1 MWFLRKVRVMG
12 LSLGESISAL
22 TVFVQGLLSFFSPC
36 VLPLLPI
43 YIGYLAGG
51 AAKTREDGTIEYPRR
66 TVLVNTICFVI
77 GVSFAFFLLGAG
89 FTALGQFF
97 SSYQQVFSIVAGVIM
112 IAFGLYMLGAFGK
125 NRFVETE
132 HRLPFK
138 LNKFAMNPGIALVL
152 GFTFSFAWTPCIGP
166 VLTSVLLMAG
176 SSATATEGFLLVGV
190 YTLGFILPFL
200 AVGLFTGE
208 VLRFFRTHGNVVKYT
223 VKIGGALLLVM
234 GLFTITGWMN
244 GVSRFFAS
252 LGASTPTTEQVVS
265 SEGDTSQ
272 ASSESADVT
281 TESSDSEAS
290 ETDTASKSADQS
302 SVDSEDTSRTTGDE
316 AADSHSSAGDDASS
330 ASSQDEPADEEE
342 TDAQEDSRN
351 YPVAPYADVEF
362 TDQNGNKIAL
372 EDFRGKTIL
381 LNFFATWCGPCV
393 QEMPDLQSLYEE
405 YGENQ
410 EDLVVLG
417 VANPSDD
424 TPRAADETSEVIADF
439 LKQKNVT
446 YPVLMDTQGL
456 LFGAYNISA
465 FPTTIMI
472 TDDGLVFGQVVGGL
486 TSEAMH
492 TIVEQTM
499 EGQR

>member
-1 MWFLRKVRVMG
+1 MD
-12 LSLGESISAL
+12 LSLGGSISAV
-22 TVFVQGLLSFFSPC
+22 TVFIQGLVSFFSPC

-51 AAKTREDGTIEYPRR
+51 AGKTREDGTIEYPRR
-66 TVLVNTICFVI
+66 TVLINTVCFVI

-97 SSYQQVFSIVAGVIM
+97 HEYQQVFSVIAGVIM
-112 IAFGLYMLGAFGK
+112 LTFGLYMLGVFGK
-125 NRFVETE
+125 NRLVETE
-132 HRLPFK
+132 HRLPFN

-176 SSATATEGFLLVGV
+176 SSATAAEGFLLVGV

-223 VKIGGALLLVM
+223 VKIGGVLLLVM

-252 LGASTPTTEQVVS
+252 LGAQTPATEQVVS
-265 SEGDTSQ
+265 AEN
-272 ASSESADVT
+272 EP
-281 TESSDSEAS
+281 
-290 ETDTASKSADQS
+290 
-302 SVDSEDTSRTTGDE
+302 
-316 AADSHSSAGDDASS
+316 AASAG
-330 ASSQDEPADEEE
+330 EKTE
-342 TDAQEDSRN
+342 TDAQSTDGKASQNDEAGETESPEESATASQNVANEEAEQAPGDVTEDEMSSEGAEAKAPAAN
-351 YPVAPYADVEF
+351 DFPQAPYADTEF
-362 TDQNGNKIAL
+362 TDQYGNQVSL
-372 EDFRGKTIL
+372 DDFRGKTIL
-381 LNFFATWCGPCV
+381 LNFFATWCGPCKA
-393 QEMPDLQSLYEE
+393 ELPDLEALYKE
-405 YGENQ
+405 YGKNS

-417 VANPSDD
+417 VANPNDES
-424 TPRAADETSEVIADF
+424 RNAADGSMEEITAF
-439 LKQKNVT
+439 LRENNVT

-472 TDDGLVFGQVVGGL
+472 TEDGEVFGQVVGGL
-486 TSEAMH
+486 TSEMMH
-492 TIVEQTM
+492 SIVEQTM
-499 EGQR
+499 AGQR

>member
-1 MWFLRKVRVMG
+1 MD
-12 LSLGESISAL
+12 LSLGGSISAL
-22 TVFVQGLLSFFSPC
+22 TVFVQGLVSFFSPC

-51 AAKTREDGTIEYPRR
+51 TAKTREDGTIEYPRR
-66 TVLVNTICFVI
+66 TVLINTLCFVV

-97 SSYQQVFSIVAGVIM
+97 HEYQQVFSIAASVIM
-112 IAFGLYMLGAFGK
+112 IAFGLYMLGVFGK

-132 HRLPFK
+132 HRLPFR

-176 SSATATEGFLLVGV
+176 SSATAAEGFLLVGV

-234 GLFTITGWMN
+234 GLFTLTGWMN

-252 LGASTPTTEQVVS
+252 LGTSQPTTEHVVS
-265 SEGDTSQ
+265 AEN
-272 ASSESADVT
+272 A
-281 TESSDSEAS
+281 SEAS
-290 ETDTASKSADQS
+290 EGETAKTNNIASRVEDEQTTQDSADTADSTGENVETTTPSETTQEPESTSANKADTSEAATGSADQS
-302 SVDSEDTSRTTGDE
+302 DTPENT
-316 AADSHSSAGDDASS
+316 
-330 ASSQDEPADEEE
+330 PAKD
-342 TDAQEDSRN
+342 
-351 YPVAPYADVEF
+351 YPAAPYADTEF
-362 TDQNGNKIAL
+362 TDQYGNKVAL
-372 EDFRGKTIL
+372 DDFRGKTIL
-381 LNFFATWCGPCV
+381 LNFFATWCGPC
-393 QEMPDLQSLYEE
+393 QAELPDLQSLYEE
-405 YGENQ
+405 YGENAN
-410 EDLVVLG
+410 DLVVLG
-417 VANPSDD
+417 VANPNDES
-424 TPRAADETSEVIADF
+424 RNAADGSVAEITSF
-439 LKQKNVT
+439 LEQQQVT

-456 LFGAYNISA
+456 LFGACNISA

-472 TDDGLVFGQVVGGL
+472 TENGEVFGQVVGGL
-486 TSEAMH
+486 TSEMMH
-492 TIVEQTM
+492 AIVEQTM
-499 EGQR
+499 EGER